1 LAKINENGR
10 LCRVASCIVS
20 FTDLDG
26 LRHGVEVEAE
36 SLYEAAVKAIV
47 VFRKFDHEPGAMTKL
62 EIEVRTSIVHTLTTK
77 KVFEW
82 LKQGCNTPKEAV
94 MKERLRELL

>member
-10 LCRVASCIVS
+10 LRAVAFCVVS

-26 LRHGVEVEAE
+26 LRHGVEVEAD

-47 VFRKFDHEPGAMTKL
+47 IFRKCHCEPGTLTKL

-82 LKQGCNTPKEAV
+82 LNQGCNTPKEAL